1 MSGDAITSQVIAD
14 TFEAIARTMS
24 RVVERTAVHP
34 LFQELHD
41 YSTGLSYFN
50 GMDRLLVARA
60 TAIPAHIF
68 GTLVSVEALVEEFG
82 EDLHDGDV
90 LMLND
95 PYYGGSHQADFT
107 MMEVVALGDSEFL
120 FSSTRAHQSD
130 FGGVVPGGYN
140 PDAREIWQEGY
151 RIPPIRLYERG
162 VFREDLWNVIVA
174 NSRLTETLRGDLL
187 AMVSGC
193 RVGAREARR
202 LIDRYGPE
210 AVGESIW
217 FYMEYAAQRFRAEVA
232 RWPDGTYVGERLL
245 DHDSVG
251 NHDIKVRA
259 EVTISG
265 NQLSIDLRGSDPES
279 PGYINSVPGTTI
291 SNAMLALCVV
301 LPEDIPYNSGVLRQI
316 EVKTL
321 KGSCVD
327 PLPPAP
333 HMSST
338 TTIGYEVADAVMLA
352 MEQVVPERVGE
363 PGLGYCLCTTFGKD
377 SRFDDELY
385 YTLDFGSSMVSA
397 GGAFGMDGWGAWPTS
412 VSALILANVELL
424 ELQYPFLFEEYE
436 YADDSCAAG
445 QWRGVP
451 SFIMRRKT
459 LGEHPSYVTL
469 TQESH
474 RNTLP
479 GFVGGN
485 DGASSYAI
493 IKPGEPDEQF
503 ITESIRE
510 YPLQPG
516 ETLYTYKGGG
526 GGWGNPLDRDPQAVL
541 EDILDDLVS
550 PQTALETYG
559 VAITQTNNT
568 PTIDHTTT
576 NQHRHTL
583 REGGNSAK

>member
-1 MSGDAITSQVIAD
+1 
-14 TFEAIARTMS
+14 MS

-41 YSTGLSYFN
+41 YSTGLSYFD
-50 GMDRLLVARA
+50 GSDGLLVARE

-68 GTLVSVEALVEEFG
+68 GTLVSVEALVAEFG
-82 EDLHDGDV
+82 SDLHDGDV

-107 MMEVVALGDSEFL
+107 MMEVVELSSSEFL

-151 RIPPIRLYERG
+151 RIPPIRLVAGG
-162 VFREDLWNVIVA
+162 VFREDLWDVIVA

-187 AMVSGC
+187 AMLSGC

-202 LIDRYGPE
+202 LVGKYGSG
-210 AVGESIW
+210 AVSESIW
-217 FYMEYAAQRFRAEVA
+217 FYMEYAAERFRAEVE
-232 RWPDGTYVGERLL
+232 RWPDGVYVGERLL

-251 NHDIKVRA
+251 NHDIRVRA
-259 EVTISG
+259 EVEISG
-265 NQLSIDLRGSDPES
+265 DRLSIDLRGSDPES
-279 PGYINSVPGTTI
+279 PGYVNSVPGTTI

-301 LPEDIPYNSGVLRQI
+301 LPEDIPYNSGVLCQI

-338 TTIGYEVADAVMLA
+338 TTVGYEVADAVMLA
-352 MEQVVPERVGE
+352 MQQVVPERVGE

-397 GGAFGMDGWGAWPTS
+397 GGAFGVDGWGAWPTS

-424 ELQYPFLFEEYE
+424 ELQYPFLFEVYE

-445 QWRGVP
+445 QWRGVS
-451 SFIMRRKT
+451 SFIMKRRT

-469 TQESH
+469 TQESY

-479 GFVGGN
+479 GFVGGE

-493 IKPGEPDEQF
+493 LKPGEPDELF
-503 ITESIRE
+503 VTESIRE

-516 ETLYTYKGGG
+516 EVLYTYKGGG
-526 GGWGNPLDRDPQAVL
+526 GGWGHPYDRDPDAVL
-541 EDILDDLVS
+541 EDLLDDLVS
-550 PQTALETYG
+550 PQTAYDTYG
-559 VAITQTNNT
+559 VILTDTNGT
-568 PTIDHTTT
+568 YTIDHTATKH
-576 NQHRHTL
+576 HRTQT
-583 REGGNSAK
+583 RNERTP

>member
-1 MSGDAITSQVIAD
+1 
-14 TFEAIARTMS
+14 
-24 RVVERTAVHP
+24 
-34 LFQELHD
+34 
-41 YSTGLSYFN
+41 
-50 GMDRLLVARA
+50 
-60 TAIPAHIF
+60 
-68 GTLVSVEALVEEFG
+68 
-82 EDLHDGDV
+82 
-90 LMLND
+90 
-95 PYYGGSHQADFT
+95 
-107 MMEVVALGDSEFL
+107 MMEVVGLSDSEFL

-151 RIPPIRLYERG
+151 RIPPIRLVEG
-162 VFREDLWNVIVA
+162 GKFRDDLWNVIVA

-187 AMVSGC
+187 AMLSGC

-202 LIDRYGPE
+202 LIEKYG
-210 AVGESIW
+210 AVAVSESIW
-217 FYMEYAAQRFRAEVA
+217 FYMEYAAERFRAEVA

-259 EVTISG
+259 EVTIAG
-265 NQLSIDLRGSDPES
+265 DRLSIDLRGSDPES
-279 PGYINSVPGTTI
+279 PGYVNSVPGTTI

-338 TTIGYEVADAVMLA
+338 TTVGYEVADAVMLA
-352 MEQVVPERVGE
+352 LEQVVPERVGE

-385 YTLDFGSSMVSA
+385 YTLDFGSSMVAA
-397 GGAFGMDGWGAWPTS
+397 GGAFGVDGWGAWPTS

-424 ELQYPFLFEEYE
+424 ELQYPFLFEEYQ

-451 SFIMRRKT
+451 SFIMKRRT

-479 GFVGGN
+479 GFVGGQP
-485 DGASSYAI
+485 GASSYAI
-493 IKPGEPDEQF
+493 LKPGQPDQQF

-516 ETLYTYKGGG
+516 EVLYTYKGGG
-526 GGWGNPLDRDPQAVL
+526 GGWGNPLNRDPQAVL

-550 PQTALETYG
+550 PETAHQTYG
-559 VAITQTNNT
+559 VIITNTNNT
-568 PTIDHTTT
+568 PTINHTATQ
-576 NQHRHTL
+576 NQRSARSKEEVS
-583 REGGNSAK
+583 REP